1 LITHLKHSFFESIDR
16 IASPTYLPDNNDM
29 LRLRKKTTGVLE
41 TKFETKGLFFQYV
54 SPPPSSGSRGKTKA
68 NERERRRAKREQRRL
83 TVSCARRL
91 VDVGGQRNERKKWI
105 HCFEKVTAIVFVVS
119 LNEFDQK
126 VR

>member
-1 LITHLKHSFFESIDR
+1 
-16 IASPTYLPDNNDM
+16 M

-54 SPPPSSGSRGKTKA
+54 SPPPSIGSRGKTKA
-68 NERERRRAKREQRRL
+68 NERERRRAKREQRML
-83 TVSCARRL
+83 TVSCACRL